1 MKLIRFG
8 EPGSEK
14 PGIEL
19 ENGNRLDVS
28 GFGEDYDE
36 HFFGTD
42 GIKRLETWLKDNI
55 STCPEIDGSLRLGPP
70 VCRPSKIM
78 CVGLNYA
85 KHAAESGMAV
95 PEQPVLFYKSTS
107 SIIGPFDD
115 VIIPKGSTKTDWE
128 VELAFVIGKKASYV
142 DEVDAMEHVAGYVLH
157 NDISERAFQ
166 LEQGGQWVKGKSS
179 DTFAPLGPYLVTT
192 DEIADPHQL
201 DLWLKLNGKTLQASN
216 TSDMVFGIPTLVSY
230 ISQYMTLLPG
240 DVISTGTPF
249 GVGLGF
255 DPPFYLKEGDIMELS
270 IQGLGISRQKAIAY
284 KK

>member
-1 MKLIRFG
+1 MKLIRYG

-36 HFFGTD
+36 LFFGTD
-42 GIKRLETWLKDNI
+42 GIKRLETWLKDNVAN
-55 STCPEIDGSLRLGPP
+55 CQLIDNNLRLGPP

-192 DEIADPHQL
+192 EEIADPHQL

-255 DPPFYLKEGDIMELS
+255 DPPFYLKEGDIMELG